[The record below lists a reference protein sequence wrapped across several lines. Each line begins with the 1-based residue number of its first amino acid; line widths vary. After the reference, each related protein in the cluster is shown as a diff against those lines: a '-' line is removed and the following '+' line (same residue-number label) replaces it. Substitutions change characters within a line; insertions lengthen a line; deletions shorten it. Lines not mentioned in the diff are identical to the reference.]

1 MTQKLLLPLLLVFL
15 AAFVA
20 CEKKSSDL
28 PFPVIPSLQLL
39 GVNQTEIVEFQDT
52 LEFLLYYKDGD
63 GDLGNFDPDIPGL
76 IVKDERLAKSD
87 SFHLQPL
94 APAGATIS
102 IEGEMRVRLPQLF
115 LLGNGTTETTRFRI
129 KLLDR
134 AGNESNEVQTTPI
147 KIIR

>member
-1 MTQKLLLPLLLVFL
+1 MKPYLHLSLLILVLLGFI
-15 AAFVA
+15 A
-20 CEKKSSDL
+20 CEKKSDEL

-39 GVNQTEIVEFQDT
+39 EVSQSEVVEFQDT
-52 LEFLLYYKDGD
+52 LEFLLFYQDGD

-76 IVKDERLAKSD
+76 IVKDERLSEPD

-94 APAGATIS
+94 APAGVTVPIQ
-102 IEGEMRVRLPQLF
+102 GELRVRLPQLF
-115 LLGNGTTETTRFRI
+115 LLGNGNSETTRFKI